1 MAKDYEIQKGSGE
14 EPCVVYRCSQCGHQI
29 ESLLS
34 DAGSRDNCPACSKAV
49 TVPGEAEWQLLQKAE
64 REAAARQDSAGE
76 STVGWIAHTAV
87 EAQVAIAALEEA
99 GIPHLA
105 EDFLNN
111 PYDGAFA
118 TQFGWGRILV
128 REDDVQR
135 AKEVIQEALEPC
147 PLADAEEEPEGDE
160 ETETDTPSAP

>member
-1 MAKDYEIQKGSGE
+1 MGKDYEIRKESDGGPS
-14 EPCVVYRCSQCGHQI
+14 VVYRCSACGRQI

-34 DAGSRDNCPACSKAV
+34 DAGCGDNCPTCGNAV
-49 TVPGEAEWQLLQKAE
+49 VVPGEAEWQLI
-64 REAAARQDSAGE
+64 REAEGKPDSA
-76 STVGWIAHTAV
+76 SKFVVGWIFHTAV
-87 EAQVAIAALEEA
+87 EAQLGKDALDEA
-99 GIPHLA
+99 GVRYLA
-105 EDFLNN
+105 EDFLKN